1 MLIHQNGSKLP
12 TIPYAIVTP
21 GMFDGVHQ
29 GHMSLLKKLVVL
41 AKERNGQTVLLTYW
55 PHPRTVLQPE
65 KPPIPLLTTLDEKL
79 ELFEQAG
86 IDHVVIQPF
95 TEAFSKMHADD
106 FVQHILIENLQT
118 KLLIVGYDHH
128 FGNNREGNYQYLLDN
143 RYRFGFELLEIPA
156 TIIDE
161 MAVSSTKIRYA
172 LQASNI
178 EAVKHFLGRSYC
190 LNGTVVMGNQR
201 GRTIG
206 FPTAN
211 LQLTDENKLTPGD
224 GVYAVWVELRQQRWM
239 GMMNIG
245 FRPTVQGRS
254 RTIEV
259 HIIDFQ
265 GDIYGETL
273 RVHVEHFLRAE
284 KPFPSLEDLKMQLR
298 QDLIS
303 TRQLFS

>member
-1 MLIHQNGSKLP
+1 
-12 TIPYAIVTP
+12 
-21 GMFDGVHQ
+21 MFDGVHQ
-29 GHMSLLKKLVVL
+29 GHMSLLKKLVAL

-79 ELFEQAG
+79 KLFEQAG
-86 IDHVVIQPF
+86 IDHVVILPF
-95 TEAFSKMHADD
+95 TEAFSNMHADD

-128 FGNNREGNYQYLLDN
+128 FGNNREGNHQYLLKN
-143 RYRFGFELLEIPA
+143 KERFGFELIEIPA
-156 TIIDE
+156 TFIDE

-172 LQASNI
+172 LQAANI
-178 EAVKHFLGRSYC
+178 EAVKHFLGRSYS
-190 LNGTVVMGNQR
+190 LMGTVVKGNQR

-211 LQLTDENKLTPGD
+211 LQLTDEAKLIPGD
-224 GVYAVWVELRQQRWM
+224 GVYAVWVELQKQRWM

-245 FRPTVQGRS
+245 FRPTVQGHN

-259 HIIDFQ
+259 HILDFQ

-273 RVHVEHFLRAE
+273 RVHVEHFLRNE
-284 KPFPSLEDLKMQLR
+284 VPFSSLDDLKAQLIL
-298 QDLIS
+298 DLAKS
-303 TRQLFS
+303 KQLLSAN